1 MIRHAP
7 HHHAHCGE
15 VRPKMMDPLV
25 LQWHSEVWQ
34 QVGMNVP
41 LELPFEFMLAPELLP
56 LEGHFQARESRVL
69 LENLSIWQLPSAP
82 QLPSSAKYS

>member
-1 MIRHAP
+1 
-7 HHHAHCGE
+7 
-15 VRPKMMDPLV
+15 MMDPLV